1 MALRQI
7 QVTVPKDKGAE
18 IFEWAKDLQLANLI
32 FFKGGR
38 GEESDSLFITTRSGS
53 TEPILESLKKRFGFK
68 RPEDRIVT
76 ILPAEATIPVV
87 AEQEL
92 LDRVTVEELEEQ
104 VRRGARLDINYLLLA
119 ALSAIVATMGLLGNS
134 TAVVIGAMI
143 IAPFLGPV
151 IATSYG
157 ILTADLALLRRG
169 VQGEIAGISTAI
181 ALAFVT
187 AWIVPPLGATEE
199 IVQRV
204 YPTVLDLVVA
214 FCSGVAG
221 TLSMT
226 AGLSA
231 IAVGVMIAVSLVPP
245 AAVIGVG
252 IASADWSLIRGPSL
266 LLISNIFA
274 IHLAATLTFMIK
286 KVRVTGWRRQRAAKV
301 TLRWGVITSVATI
314 LMLSIPLVQTT
325 WLSIQRRGNERIVRQ
340 FLTRHPELG
349 ELRRV
354 SDITISGRPRFAVEV
369 YAQEPPSP
377 EILRLVKDDLRQ
389 RLGEAPDLTLT
400 VVSARVL

>member
-18 IFEWAKDLQLANLI
+18 IFEWAKDLRLANII

-53 TEPILESLKKRFGFK
+53 TEPILESLKRQFGFR
-68 RPEDRIVT
+68 RPEDGMVT
-76 ILPAEATIPVV
+76 ILPAEATIP
-87 AEQEL
+87 AITETQL

-104 VRRGARLDINYLLLA
+104 VRTAARLDVNYLLLA

-169 VQGEIAGISTAI
+169 VQGEIAGIGTAI
-181 ALAFVT
+181 AIAFVT
-187 AWIVPPLGATEE
+187 AWFIPPLGATEE
-199 IVQRV
+199 IVQRAH
-204 YPTVLDLVVA
+204 PSVLDLVVA

-245 AAVIGVG
+245 AAVIGIG
-252 IASADWSLIRGPSL
+252 IASADWLLVRGASL

-274 IHLAATLTFMIK
+274 IHLAATLTFVIK
-286 KVRVTGWRRQRAAKV
+286 KVRVAEWRRQRAAKV
-301 TLRWGVITSVATI
+301 TLRWGVVTSVAII
-314 LMLSIPLVQTT
+314 LMLSIPLIQTT
-325 WLSIQRRGNERIVRQ
+325 WRSIQRRGSERVVRQ
-340 FLTRHPELG
+340 VLTKHPELG

-354 SDITISGRPRFAVEV
+354 SVIVTSGRPRFAVEV
-369 YAQEPPSP
+369 YAPEPPHLDV
-377 EILRLVKDDLRQ
+377 IQRVKDELGK
-389 RLGEAPDLTLT
+389 RLGKATDLTLT
-400 VVSARVL
+400 VISARVL